1 MLLQKLDFS
10 HPTVISAETKLFYQK
25 AFWGLSTKSLYG
37 SCTLRQLVM
46 EWLNV

>member
-10 HPTVISAETKLFYQK
+10 HPTVISAGTKLFYQK

-46 EWLNV
+46 EWFNV